1 MAEKTPDEVQVVG
14 KPGTPETSSV
24 QDNGSLAD
32 DSQARPQTTGIQVP
46 LSYKIV
52 SILLVSGIG
61 FGSSWSNGVTG
72 AMKTTLKKVR
82 RVEPKRT
89 GTGWPLIPKLA
100 TQDQ

>member
-1 MAEKTPDEVQVVG
+1 MDEKPSNGLQVAG

-24 QDNGSLAD
+24 QGNGSISD
-32 DSQARPQTTGIQVP
+32 DSQARPQSTGVQVP
-46 LSYKIV
+46 LSYKIM

-82 RVEPKRT
+82 
-89 GTGWPLIPKLA
+89 
-100 TQDQ
+100 